1 MNLEREYI
9 FSCIEEDNIQR
20 AYFRIHPLLTVDGDV
35 ASQAEKRWP
44 NDGCLRIVPDRGE
57 QRTFKERMRAM
68 NGWCAVDLSCFP
80 PEANKIR
87 TNKNYHPE
95 QGEVNQFIV
104 YSDAVKSLSDKV
116 FYEVLSGD
124 AADFEALAAKAVT
137 PRFFIQSGDTLF
149 GPVDRANP
157 TQPETASEAE
167 AVLYTV
173 KDFSEIEHTILCLP
187 GELVRPQI
195 VARPVQRMAV
205 PVAAPAAVPAVAAV
219 PVGTIV
225 SAAPAV
231 PDAAAEVTAAPD
243 QKTAAEGTA
252 AENAEASAP
261 ASTPTSDEALPIGKP
276 LEILDQEKTFE
287 ETLNGLNQPVSN
299 GANLLHQAAD
309 HAQSPAQTV
318 PTEPLSGTP
327 LYRSQVKTSIPQPK
341 NRLQEV
347 VASQW
352 RVVRNEPPCQPLPTG
367 CTMKRIDN
375 PVQDACE
382 ALRAAWAV
390 PEAQTQLID
399 FILSL
404 DGMTA
409 KMEPRAGKRY
419 YNSPLQEAI
428 QSRLNDLE
436 AERLASLVELDKAK
450 ADLDEYRKN
459 AMESASEKAKKELAA
474 LEQDRDAMQQAV
486 EQLKEQANALIAQR
500 DELAKRV
507 DEMASQEIPARV
519 TQLFADCAVAMPPR
533 PSVMRLSPVS
543 GVSAT
548 LEEMTSRVEKLC
560 KTCEL
565 TYQKNKAVA
574 LLVAL
579 GISGRIGMA
588 APAPA
593 AAATFVRGLCAAMG
607 WTSGFGQQVTL
618 DQHPLLACKPT
629 DSTPAVLLTSLAS
642 YAPYAGVTKL
652 MLVKNVPMMVRN
664 VSYETEQWPIF
675 PLGIA
680 KFVPETSWPG
690 VAPVAAASLD
700 ALLACGK
707 TPDDEIDR
715 VLAPV
720 LSLIPPLS
728 GRTKVELR
736 KFVSACTEL
745 MDGGLAAACDWAVML
760 WVLPAL
766 ERNPRVVNEMKAALT
781 EYPMSLEMLGE

>member
-9 FSCIEEDNIQR
+9 FSCVEEDNIQR

-35 ASQAEKRWP
+35 ASQAQKRWP
-44 NDGCLRIVPDRGE
+44 NDGCLRVVPDRGE

-87 TNKNYHPE
+87 TNKNYRPE
-95 QGEVNQFIV
+95 MGEVNQFIV

-116 FYEVLSGD
+116 FYEVLSGS

-137 PRFFIQSGDTLF
+137 PRFFIQSDDTLF

-157 TQPETASEAE
+157 VQPETASEAE

-173 KDFSEIEHTILCLP
+173 KDFSETEHTILCLP

-195 VARPVQRMAV
+195 VAKPAPRPVPQ
-205 PVAAPAAVPAVAAV
+205 PVAAPAPA
-219 PVGTIV
+219 
-225 SAAPAV
+225 
-231 PDAAAEVTAAPD
+231 AAAEAPAGAE
-243 QKTAAEGTA
+243 QKPDAEAPAAES
-252 AENAEASAP
+252 AEANAPASAP
-261 ASTPTSDEALPIGKP
+261 ATDEALPIGKP
-276 LEILDQEKTFE
+276 LEILNQAKTFE
-287 ETLNGLNQPVSN
+287 ETLNGLNQPVSG
-299 GANLLHQAAD
+299 GANLLHQSAD
-309 HAQSPAQTV
+309 RAPGAGQAV
-318 PTEPLSGTP
+318 PSEPLSGTP
-327 LYRSQVKTSIPQPK
+327 LFRSPLKTSIPQPK

-352 RVVRNEPPCQPLPTG
+352 RVVRNDPPCQPLPAG
-367 CTMKRIDN
+367 CAMKRVDN
-375 PVQDACE
+375 PVQNACE

-390 PEAQTQLID
+390 PEAQNQLID

-436 AERLASLVELDKAK
+436 AERLASLVQLDKAK
-450 ADLDEYRKN
+450 ADLDEYRKS
-459 AMESASEKAKKELAA
+459 AMEGASEKAKKELAA

-500 DELAKRV
+500 DELARRV

-548 LEEMTSRVEKLC
+548 LEEMTSRMEKLC
-560 KTCEL
+560 KACGL
-565 TYQKNKAVA
+565 DYQKNKAVA

-607 WTSGFGQQVTL
+607 WTPGFAQQVTL

-642 YAPYAGVTKL
+642 YAPFAGVTKL
-652 MLVKNVPMMVRN
+652 MLVKSVPMMVRN

-680 KFVPETSWPG
+680 KFVPETAWPG
-690 VAPVAAASLD
+690 VTHVAAKSLE
-700 ALLACGK
+700 ALLACGR
-707 TPDDEIDR
+707 TPDEEVDR

-736 KFVSACTEL
+736 KFVSVCTEL

-760 WVLPAL
+760 WALPAL
-766 ERNPRVVNEMKAALT
+766 ERNPRVVSEMKAALT
-781 EYPMSLEMLGE
+781 EYPLSLEMLGE

>member
-35 ASQAEKRWP
+35 ASQAQKRWP

-80 PEANKIR
+80 AEANKIR

-95 QGEVNQFIV
+95 QGEVNQFII

-116 FYEVLSGD
+116 FYEVLTGD

-137 PRFFIQSGDTLF
+137 PRFFIQSDDTLF
-149 GPVDRANP
+149 GPVDRAHPN
-157 TQPETASEAE
+157 QPETASEAE

-173 KDFSEIEHTILCLP
+173 KDFSETEHTILCLP

-195 VARPVQRMAV
+195 VARPVPQ
-205 PVAAPAAVPAVAAV
+205 PVAVPAE
-219 PVGTIV
+219 
-225 SAAPAV
+225 APASAV
-231 PDAAAEVTAAPD
+231 AKETIATLE
-243 QKTAAEGTA
+243 QKTEAEAPAT
-252 AENAEASAP
+252 ENAEANVP
-261 ASTPTSDEALPIGKP
+261 ASVPASDEALPIGKP
-276 LEILDQEKTFE
+276 LEILDQAKTFE

-309 HAQSPAQTV
+309 HAQPAGQAV
-318 PTEPLSGTP
+318 PAEPLSGTP
-327 LYRSQVKTSIPQPK
+327 LFRSPVKTSIPQPK

-352 RVVRNEPPCQPLPTG
+352 RVVRNDPPCQPLPTG

-436 AERLASLVELDKAK
+436 AERLSSLVQLDKAK

-486 EQLKEQANALIAQR
+486 KQLKEQANALIAQR

-507 DEMASQEIPARV
+507 DEMASHEIPARV

-560 KTCEL
+560 KACGL

-579 GISGRIGMA
+579 GISGRMGMA

-680 KFVPETSWPG
+680 KFVPETSWP
-690 VAPVAAASLD
+690 AASPVAAASLA
-700 ALLACGK
+700 ALLSCGR

>member
-35 ASQAEKRWP
+35 ASQAQKRWP

-68 NGWCAVDLSCFP
+68 NGWCAVDLSGFP

-137 PRFFIQSGDTLF
+137 PRFFIQADDTLF

-157 TQPETASEAE
+157 VQPETASEAE
-167 AVLYTV
+167 AVLYPV
-173 KDFSEIEHTILCLP
+173 KDFEGKEHTILCLP
-187 GELVRPQI
+187 GEMVRPPI
-195 VARPVQRMAV
+195 VARPVPRA
-205 PVAAPAAVPAVAAV
+205 VAAPAAVPAAVAA
-219 PVGTIV
+219 
-225 SAAPAV
+225 AAAEMPAV
-231 PDAAAEVTAAPD
+231 PEQAVATETP
-243 QKTAAEGTA
+243 A
-252 AENAEASAP
+252 AENAEANASAAAP
-261 ASTPTSDEALPIGKP
+261 ASDEALPIGKP
-276 LEILDQEKTFE
+276 LEILDQAKTFE
-287 ETLNGLNQPVSN
+287 ETLSGLNQPVSG
-299 GANLLHQAAD
+299 GANLLHQASD
-309 HAQSPAQTV
+309 HVQTAAQTV
-318 PTEPLSGTP
+318 PAEPLSGTP
-327 LYRSQVKTSIPQPK
+327 LFRSPVKTSIPQPK

-352 RVVRNEPPCQPLPTG
+352 RVVRNDPPCQPLPTG
-367 CTMKRIDN
+367 CTMTRIDN

-436 AERLASLVELDKAK
+436 AERLALLVQLDKAR

-459 AMESASEKAKKELAA
+459 AMESASEKAKKELAD

-548 LEEMTSRVEKLC
+548 LEEMTSRMEKLC
-560 KTCEL
+560 KACGL
-565 TYQKNKAVA
+565 DYQKNKAVA

-642 YAPYAGVTKL
+642 YAPFAGVTKL

-675 PLGIA
+675 PLGICQ
-680 KFVPETSWPG
+680 FVPETSWPG
-690 VAPVAAASLD
+690 AAPVAAASLD
-700 ALLACGK
+700 ALLSCGR
-707 TPDDEIDR
+707 TPDDEVDR

-736 KFVSACTEL
+736 RFVSACTEL

-766 ERNPRVVNEMKAALT
+766 ERNPRVMNEMKAALT
-781 EYPMSLEMLGE
+781 EYPLSLEMLGE